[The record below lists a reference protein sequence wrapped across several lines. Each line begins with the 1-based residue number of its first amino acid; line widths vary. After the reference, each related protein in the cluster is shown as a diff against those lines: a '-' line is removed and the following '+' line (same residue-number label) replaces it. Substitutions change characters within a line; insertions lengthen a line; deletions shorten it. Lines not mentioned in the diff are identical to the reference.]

1 MSSSEE
7 HTPDD
12 EPEAAGSARLATPS
26 PTPVA
31 SEDLTGTCL
40 ASRYQLEQLLGE
52 GPIGRVY
59 RARITASGTAHAQNA
74 DDQRLVVIKVLQP
87 RHRADAN
94 VVRRFL
100 RAGETTR
107 GFDHPH
113 IVRTLDHGTDQGIP
127 FICSELAAG
136 APLNRAL
143 ADTPLTLRHVLTPIR
158 DVLSAL
164 AEAHRQGVVHRCLKP
179 SNVLVE
185 LRPDD
190 SLVTKLCDFDLGRLL
205 KPVPG
210 TGRTKR
216 GASCGMAE
224 YMAPEQALTTEIDG
238 RADLYAVGVMLYE
251 LLTGQPPFTGPR
263 SEDILAQHQNDAVV
277 PPRTLRKDRTIP
289 REVESICLR
298 ALAKQP
304 GDRYQSAREMSG
316 AIRATL
322 ELFGARADLP
332 IEEPEV
338 VLDDSAHTVSKD
350 RLTMPGEQLRS
361 NQKVGIGAALL
372 VSVCG
377 MIWLSAPRETGDQK
391 TGTKSGQPAIAP
403 AASSADG
410 LSKART
416 LLDTGQALMALKELE
431 AARATQGE
439 SPALDRLLGEALLKV
454 GQRERGRALL
464 ERYLSENPSAQDRV
478 AVDALLAEP

>member
-7 HTPDD
+7 HTRPDD
-12 EPEAAGSARLATPS
+12 EPEAGSARLATPPS
-26 PTPVA
+26 PAPVA

-40 ASRYQLEQLLGE
+40 AGRYQLELLLGE

-59 RARITASGTAHAQNA
+59 RARIQASGSAHEQSS
-74 DDQRLVVIKVLQP
+74 DDPRLVAIKVLQP

-107 GFDHPH
+107 GIDHPH
-113 IVRTLDHGTDQGIP
+113 IVRTLDHGTDAGIP
-127 FICSELAAG
+127 FICSELTTG
-136 APLNRAL
+136 APLNRTL
-143 ADTPLTLRHVLTPIR
+143 AGTQLTLRHVLTPIR

-185 LRPDD
+185 LRPDG
-190 SLVTKLCDFDLGRLL
+190 SLITKLCDFDLGRLL

-216 GASCGMAE
+216 GASCGLAE

-304 GDRYQSAREMSG
+304 GDRYQSAREMSS
-316 AIRATL
+316 AVRATL

-332 IEEPEV
+332 IEEPEA

-372 VSVCG
+372 LTVCG
-377 MIWLSAPRETGDQK
+377 VIWLSAPHETGDRAAGSK
-391 TGTKSGQPAIAP
+391 PGQPATVP
-403 AASSADG
+403 ASSTDD
-410 LSKART
+410 LNEARA
-416 LLDTGQALMALKELE
+416 LLDQGQALMALKELE
-431 AARATQGE
+431 ATRARQGE

-464 ERYLSENPSAQDRV
+464 GRYLSANPSAQDR
-478 AVDALLAEP
+478 AEVDALLAEP